1 VDFDV
6 LKVTHGFSYAIGTA
20 QYPMKQQRYRG
31 DANNGCAP
39 ALLATMWRSIS
50 PLFLVGVPCY
60 RGGTVYFRALA
71 GIIATR
77 FLQRQ
82 PRP

>member
-39 ALLATMWRSIS
+39 ALQATMWCMFSSVWLES
-50 PLFLVGVPCY
+50 PV
-60 RGGTVYFRALA
+60 TVEAVCIFAPWRAS
-71 GIIATR
+71 
-77 FLQRQ
+77 
-82 PRP
+82 